1 MKKKYFIFLI
11 VGLTIGVAA
20 YFFWQR
26 QAKTNVL
33 ATSDNKPNT
42 YTVKKTKLTETLT
55 LSGEID
61 ADEHVSLF
69 FPTGGKLAW
78 VGVKEGDY
86 VKKYQGIASVDQ
98 RDLEK
103 RLQASLNSYMI
114 TRWDFEQSKVDNKD
128 AAIKDGDVGDKLK
141 RIIDKAQFNLD
152 NSVINV
158 EIASLAKEMAYMYSP
173 IEGIVTKVGGQY
185 AGANIAATGT
195 FEIVNPQ
202 TIFFSAIAD
211 QTDIPL
217 LSVGETA
224 VITLDPYESEKIT
237 GVVKSIAFTPVV
249 GDTGTTYEV
258 KIDFTSSNDLL
269 KYRLGMTGDAEFV
282 TKEKIGIIA
291 VPASF
296 VKTILKKKYVYILK
310 DGKEVQT
317 EVKVG
322 DEGDSDIEIKNGLSE
337 GDIIVEK

>member
-1 MKKKYFIFLI
+1 MQKRLIIFILLLLI
-11 VGLTIGVAA
+11 VAGGAWFAWSRKVS
-20 YFFWQR
+20 
-26 QAKTNVL
+26 QAEASVQDETK
-33 ATSDNKPNT
+33 KF
-42 YTVKKTKLTETLT
+42 TVIRNKLTETLT

-86 VKKYQGIASVDQ
+86 VKKFQGIASIDQ

-128 AAIKDGDVGDKLK
+128 AAIKDGEVGDRLK

-158 EIASLAKEMAYMYSP
+158 EIASLAKEMAYMYTP

-195 FEIVNPQ
+195 FEVVNPQ
-202 TIFFSAIAD
+202 TIFFSAKAD

-224 VITLDPYESEKIT
+224 EITLDPYESEKIT
-237 GVVKSIAFTPVV
+237 GVVTSIAFTPVA

-258 KIDFTSSNDLL
+258 KIDFTSVNDLL

-282 TKEKIGIIA
+282 TKEKTGIIA
-291 VPASF
+291 VPSNF
-296 VKTILKKKYVYILK
+296 VKTISKKKYVYILK
-310 DGKEVQT
+310 GGKEVQT

-322 DEGDSDIEIKNGLSE
+322 DEGDNDLEIIDGLSE